1 MLLLR
6 GADISTLNKT
16 KKKKLQPNWASE
28 NGQSQMAKFIA
39 EYRGVV
45 NISK

>member
-16 KKKKLQPNWASE
+16 QKKLQPNWASE
-28 NGQSQMAKFIA
+28 NGQSQIAKFIA
-39 EYRGVV
+39 EYKAVA